1 MSVVEHRDVYETPET
16 RAETRVASSRI
27 VVSPGQ
33 VIACVLGLVLAIV
46 GAIAVARSGVDSSL
60 NVPMVRA
67 AGFNQSA
74 MVGLGELVLGL
85 LLILSALSYEGRG
98 FIVAIGVIMVISG
111 VVIGAAGPTI
121 LRDLG
126 TVHGTGWALMVG
138 GIIAIFAGS
147 LGRIVKT
154 RQTVTSI

>member
-1 MSVVEHRDVYETPET
+1 MSVVEHRDVYETPEV

-33 VIACVLGLVLAIV
+33 VIAGVLGLVLAIV
-46 GAIAVARSGVDSSL
+46 GAIAVARGGVDSSL

-85 LLILSALSYEGRG
+85 LLILAALSYEGRG
-98 FIVAIGVIMVISG
+98 FIVAIGVLMVIGG

-154 RQTVTSI
+154 RQTVTSV

>member
-1 MSVVEHRDVYETPET
+1 MSVVEHRDVYETPEV

-33 VIACVLGLVLAIV
+33 VIAGVLGLVLAIV
-46 GAIAVARSGVDSSL
+46 GAITVARSGVDSSL

-85 LLILSALSYEGRG
+85 LLILAALSYEGRG
-98 FIVAIGVIMVISG
+98 FIVAIGVLMVIGG

-147 LGRIVKT
+147 LGRLVKT
-154 RQTVTSI
+154 RQTVTSV